1 MLKNRVIV
9 SHRVSPGLLSLAKGV
24 AIGIPIAMVLG
35 SSLSAQSPPVIVVLK
50 TPIEF
55 VWRCERR
62 TSAAEAGTEEKDL
75 TARLKPCPDETRSF
89 FGDSTAGSLAQDQ
102 SGNSQAAAP
111 QAPPAATSGAQAPS
125 SSPSDTT
132 PTNAAPTDDPSGGQ
146 QTKRILGIVPNFQAV
161 SANTNLPPLT
171 LKQKFWLATQG
182 TFDYSSFISV
192 AMQAAIEQ
200 ATNTYPEF
208 HQGAAGYGRYY
219 WHTFA
224 DAGIENYMTGA
235 ILPAI
240 THEDPR
246 YYTLYHG
253 SFFRRTGYAIS
264 RLWITKSDKGA
275 ARFNISEIVGSG
287 VATEISSRY
296 YPRGERQGAGET
308 MERWASQVL
317 NDGVGNVF
325 EEFWPDIH
333 QKLFRGR

>member
-1 MLKNRVIV
+1 MQDSIRLRLQRILKNRVGV
-9 SHRVSPGLLSLAKGV
+9 SQTVSPGLLSLAKSV
-24 AIGIPIAMVLG
+24 AVAVPFFVLLG
-35 SSLSAQSPPVIVVLK
+35 SPLGAQSSPPI
-50 TPIEF
+50 
-55 VWRCERR
+55 
-62 TSAAEAGTEEKDL
+62 
-75 TARLKPCPDETRSF
+75 
-89 FGDSTAGSLAQDQ
+89 LAQTMPAAYLLLPDQ
-102 SGNSQAAAP
+102 SVNSQASASQAAPAASSDP
-111 QAPPAATSGAQAPS
+111 QAP
-125 SSPSDTT
+125 SPS
-132 PTNAAPTDDPSGGQ
+132 PTDTSPPDSSGGQ

-200 ATNTYPEF
+200 TTNTYPEF

-235 ILPAI
+235 IFPSF

-246 YYTLYHG
+246 YYTLYRG
-253 SFFRRTGYAIS
+253 GFFRRTGYAIS
-264 RLWITKSDKGA
+264 RLWITKNDKGA

-308 MERWASQVL
+308 LERWASQLL

-333 QKLFRGR
+333 QKLLRGR